1 MSQEP
6 LKIEL
11 IPSKGT
17 QQSLDEPLQVS
28 VRITNVSDK
37 PVWVVGVLP
46 GSEGLRY
53 PQYVAE
59 IEGPS
64 GPVELRFPEGLD
76 YVPGLKPEDFVQL
89 VPGESFDP
97 QHGKSFIPIQQLAWF
112 KPTEPGRYRLQLR
125 FDATE
130 QDPRQWLG
138 HTPVRDRP
146 QVEMLIKQVP
156 RVEVRSNTLE
166 IEFR

>member
-1 MSQEP
+1 MSQQP

-11 IPSKGT
+11 FSSKGM
-17 QQSLDEPLQVS
+17 QQSLEEPLEVS
-28 VRITNVSDK
+28 VRITNISNR

-53 PQYVAE
+53 PQYVTE

-76 YVPGLKPEDFVQL
+76 YVPGLQLEDFVRL
-89 VPGESFDP
+89 GPGESFDP
-97 QHGKSFIPIQQLAWF
+97 QHGKGFIPIQQLAWF
-112 KPTEPGRYRLQLR
+112 KPAEPGTYRLQLL

-146 QVEMLIKQVP
+146 KVEMLIKQVP

-166 IEFR
+166 IKFR